1 MKLSVSR
8 LEGFSDGLIAIIITL
23 MVLEIPLPKTIT
35 TAELLNFGKS
45 ILIFLASFIIV
56 GTQWNRHYHLL
67 DKVDTVSRSFVWKNL
82 IFLCILSLI
91 PLFMKWVL
99 LFQNEV
105 VPALGYAVVYILC
118 DFVLRL
124 LFRSILK
131 ENKDNIKFSKNRKTK
146 SSFLRTIIAF
156 DFLIAIIGFSILFP
170 EFSIICFIIL
180 TVISSLFNLF
190 IPEKNMD

>member
-67 DKVDTVSRSFVWKNL
+67 DKVETVSRSFAWKNL
-82 IFLCILSLI
+82 IFLCVLSLL

-99 LFQNEV
+99 LFPNEV
-105 VPALGYAVVYILC
+105 VPALGYAIVYILC
-118 DFVLRL
+118 DLIIRL

-131 ENKDNIKFSKNRKTK
+131 ENLDNTKFSKNRRKK
-146 SSFLRTIIAF
+146 SSFL
-156 DFLIAIIGFSILFP
+156 FSIRKYYSHECLQP
-170 EFSIICFIIL
+170 
-180 TVISSLFNLF
+180 T
-190 IPEKNMD
+190 